1 MKISENAGEIIGQ
14 ISKGKIKS
22 FEITANG
29 ELIQLDIEPLV
40 VAILKGALSSILNDV
55 NYVNAP
61 FLAKQRGIE
70 IKVIKSE
77 APSSYTSLLKV
88 KMITDIEE
96 NNVSVSLIAKNISRI
111 VKLNDYDV
119 IIKPNEHM
127 LIVPHINQVAM
138 VAKVANVLCEDNI
151 NIGSMNVSQNIKGS
165 DMSIMAIDIDSSLSD
180 EMLDKISKIDGV
192 HNPKYIKLNI

>member
-1 MKISENAGEIIGQ
+1 M
-14 ISKGKIKS
+14 
-22 FEITANG
+22 
-29 ELIQLDIEPLV
+29 
-40 VAILKGALSSILNDV
+40 
-55 NYVNAP
+55 
-61 FLAKQRGIE
+61 AKQRGIE

-77 APSSYTSLLKV
+77 APSSFTSLLKV
-88 KMITDIEE
+88 KMTTDIEI
-96 NNVSVSLIAKNISRI
+96 NSVSVSLIAKNIARI

-119 IIKPNEHM
+119 IIKPNEHI

-138 VAKVANVLCEDNI
+138 VAKVANTLCEENI